1 MTKIK
6 ILLAFTAGM
15 IVRSGLGYGS
25 VPLVTIGVV
34 MVLAVLISPSPKE
47 NKLVG
52 NG

>member
-25 VPLVTIGVV
+25 VFLVTIGVV
-34 MVLAVLISPSPKE
+34 MVFAVLLSPAPKG
-47 NKLVG
+47 NNPVG
-52 NG
+52 NS